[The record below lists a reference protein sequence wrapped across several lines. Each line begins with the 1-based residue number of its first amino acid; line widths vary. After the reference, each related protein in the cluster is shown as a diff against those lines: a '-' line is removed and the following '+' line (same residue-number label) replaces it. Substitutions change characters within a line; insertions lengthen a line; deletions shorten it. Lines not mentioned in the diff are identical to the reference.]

1 MNEMSNALAHVCYG
15 VNHQLH
21 CCHLTFLSH
30 PLPFLLQKLAKCNL
44 SKTYAG
50 ENFKLRCRPPP
61 PSSQQR
67 FSANQSWDLIS
78 LSFYVHF
85 TLLDER
91 KTLLA
96 WPSQSLKE
104 LPIIRLESLISRALI
119 SAQCTAIELHCHGID
134 WKPSTLLRARWKH
147 QKIKE
152 IVLQN
157 CDSYEARLKS
167 LGRSVSGED
176 EVSNLDSV
184 SEQARLKNQQVIQ

>member
-1 MNEMSNALAHVCYG
+1 MLWCKPPASLLPSNFFEPSP
-15 VNHQLH
+15 
-21 CCHLTFLSH
+21 TFPTSEASKVQFIKNLCRGELQITLS
-30 PLPFLLQKLAKCNL
+30 
-44 SKTYAG
+44 
-50 ENFKLRCRPPP
+50 PPP

-67 FSANQSWDLIS
+67 FSANQSWELIS

-119 SAQCTAIELHCHGID
+119 SAQCTAIELHCNCID

-184 SEQARLKNQQVIQ
+184 SEQARLKNQQVIIQ